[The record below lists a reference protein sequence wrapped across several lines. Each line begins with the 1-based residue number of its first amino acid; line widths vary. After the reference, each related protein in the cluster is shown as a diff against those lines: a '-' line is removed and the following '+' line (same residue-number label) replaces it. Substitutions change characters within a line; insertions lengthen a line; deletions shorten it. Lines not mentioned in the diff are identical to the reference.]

1 MELLAVRVLLSS
13 KGNSFL
19 AKELTEKE
27 IKRELEGMVLLPSKS
42 KTYAEEQDSYILKYK
57 SFQRV

>member
-1 MELLAVRVLLSS
+1 VRVLLSS

>member
-1 MELLAVRVLLSS
+1 VELLAVRVLLSS

-42 KTYAEEQDSYILKYK
+42 KTHAEEQDSYILKYK

>member
-1 MELLAVRVLLSS
+1 VELLAVRVLLSS